1 MVGDDED
8 DEELDTSDEARAQ
21 RREAGRLLY
30 HKYYNAKDG
39 CILEEDGCY
48 WDDLDGYR
56 DNITPGLWIWERAAW
71 RRLSTEELAR
81 LGAGESVLT
90 PPDGE
95 VYTMAAELAAWRRI
109 VLATRQFGHYAISLE
124 RNAGEE
130 ELRSLG
136 VDPATGRHL
145 THHERIR

>member
-8 DEELDTSDEARAQ
+8 DEEIDASDEARAA
-21 RREAGRLLY
+21 RRESGRLLY
-30 HKYYNAKDG
+30 QAYDTKNG

-48 WDDLDGYR
+48 ADDIDSF
-56 DNITPGLWIWERAAW
+56 DVPPGLWIWERAAW
-71 RRLSTEELAR
+71 RRLCPDELAR
-81 LGAGESVLT
+81 VGAGENVLT
-90 PPDGE
+90 PRNGE

-124 RNAGEE
+124 RQAGEE

-145 THHERIR
+145 THH